1 MKRRSS
7 RNDHRSDPAPEAGAA
22 RRRPAFGFILASL
35 FLDALSFGLVF
46 PILPRLILGLAG
58 DDTAHAARLFGL
70 MAAAWS
76 LMNFIAS
83 PVLGALSDRFGRRP
97 VILISTFGLS
107 IDFLIMALAP
117 NVAWLFVGR
126 AMSGLTAASY
136 SAAAAYLA
144 DTTPP
149 EQRTKRFGLFSAVY
163 GAGIILGPAAGGLL
177 AGITPRAPFFAAAGL
192 AAVAWLYGLFI
203 LPESLP
209 PELRARTPWR
219 SANPVRALGILA
231 KDGGLLGLSVVGTLL
246 QLAGQAV
253 NIVFVLYTAHRYH
266 WGAPQA
272 GLLLTV
278 FASGNILVMG
288 VLAPRLS
295 QRIGERTTLLC
306 GVALSVIGFVG
317 LGLAPASL
325 AFCLACVPTCLG
337 NMCGPPLRALQTQRV
352 GPSEQGRLQGAL
364 SALVAL
370 NGLVGPIFFTQVF
383 AWSISPGSAIGLSGV
398 SLLIAAVLM
407 AMALPCAV
415 AVVRAAGPI
424 EGMTA

>member
-1 MKRRSS
+1 MSQSFPSRPSS
-7 RNDHRSDPAPEAGAA
+7 TKAGAPK
-22 RRRPAFGFILASL
+22 RQPAFGFILASI
-35 FLDALSFGLVF
+35 FLDALSFGLIF

-58 DDTAHAARLFGL
+58 GDAGHAARIFGL

-107 IDFLIMALAP
+107 IDFLVMALAP

-149 EQRTKRFGLFSAVY
+149 DQRAKRFGLFSAVS
-163 GAGIILGPAAGGLL
+163 GTGFILGPAAGGLL
-177 AGITPRAPFFAAAGL
+177 AGIDPRAPFFAAAGL
-192 AAVAWLYGLFI
+192 AALAWLYGLLI

-209 PELRARTPWR
+209 PELRTKTPWR

-231 KDGGLLGLSVVGTLL
+231 KDNVLLGLATVGTLL
-246 QLAGQAV
+246 QLSAQAV

-266 WGAPQA
+266 WSAVQA

-278 FASGNILVMG
+278 FAGGNILVMG
-288 VLAPRLS
+288 VMAPRLV
-295 QRIGERTTLLC
+295 QRIGERATLLG
-306 GVALSVIGFVG
+306 GVVLSAIGFVG
-317 LGLAPASL
+317 LGLAPTSL

-337 NMCGPPLRALQTQRV
+337 NMCGPPLQALQTKRV
-352 GPSEQGRLQGAL
+352 GPTEQGRLQGAL
-364 SALVAL
+364 SALQAF
-370 NGLVGPIFFTQVF
+370 NGLAGPIFFTQVF
-383 AWSISPGSAIGLSGV
+383 AWSIAPGSGSGLSGV

-407 AMALPCAV
+407 ASALPFALAV
-415 AVVRAAGPI
+415 ARTPRPIASVAA
-424 EGMTA
+424 